1 MAYIYVITNKTNGKQ
16 YVGKTEHVD
25 PVLRFKEHLRES
37 RKERNE
43 NRPLHRA
50 LRKYGAENFN
60 FSILEEVNSNEA
72 SDREIHW
79 ILELN
84 TYGSNGYNATKG
96 GDGSSY
102 LNHAKIINDYKI
114 LKNTIEVADLNDCHS
129 DSVIN
134 ILNQNQIPV
143 LKGSEVT
150 KRKFG
155 KAVEMLDIETS
166 IPIKTFSSQIE
177 AARYLIEHGHSRSSR
192 AASLSSKISAVCR
205 GERKTCSGYKWRRC

>member
-43 NRPLHRA
+43 NRPLHKA

-60 FSILEEVNSNEA
+60 FSILEEVNSSEA
-72 SDREIHW
+72 SDREIYW
-79 ILELN
+79 ISELN

-96 GDGSSY
+96 GDGSTY

-114 LKNTIEVADLNDCHS
+114 LKNTVEVADLNDCHS

-134 ILNQNQIPV
+134 ILNQNQIPI
-143 LKGSEVT
+143 LEGSEVT
-150 KRKFG
+150 KRKLG

-177 AARYLIEHGHSRSSR
+177 AARYLIEHGYSQCSN

-205 GERKTCSGYKWRRC
+205 GKRKTCSGFKWRRC